1 MSCTSC
7 TEEEKYLLRMY
18 NFRYNEK
25 FNELYQR
32 YRAINDSLPLTIG
45 QKRDKSYLDL
55 LPEMTEYA
63 NAEAAKDGIPPC
75 PECGRRIAFM
85 SKHVKHC
92 HKDLT
97 WEEFVKKHNWQYG
110 KLFYTEKHRS
120 QLSVN
125 KSNFYHNTQEG
136 IEAREHLKVK
146 FSGEN
151 NPASR
156 PEVRLKIS
164 NSRKGYRMTKDQRE
178 KCSEYNSI
186 NFIKNT
192 NHAPSRG
199 YTINAIVNGKDYRFR
214 SKTEY
219 IIFLM
224 LKKFNIEK
232 FEFEPYRIEYFDEDE
247 SLTRHYILDLEVNGR
262 LFEIK
267 SLKIHFERDRKYV
280 FINST
285 LQKIG
290 KKLEL
295 LTPDNFGEI
304 FKIDPIEFIQFDPDR
319 EVISELNNGNCKIT
333 LPKES
338 VRNTK
343 PRFLQKF
350 LGEDW
355 ETILTK
361 RNKEYENK
369 ICKIR

>member
-25 FNELYQR
+25 FSELYQR
-32 YRAINDSLPLTIG
+32 YRAINDHLPLTIG

-55 LPEMTEYA
+55 LPEITEYA
-63 NAEAAKDGIPPC
+63 NAEAEKEGIPPC

-85 SKHVKHC
+85 GKHVKHC
-92 HKDLT
+92 HKELT
-97 WEEFVKKHNWQYG
+97 WEEFVKKNNWQYG

-125 KSNFYHNTQEG
+125 KSNFYHNTQKG

-146 FSGEN
+146 FAGEK

-164 NSRKGYRMTKDQRE
+164 NSRKGYRTPKEIRE
-178 KCSEYNSI
+178 KNSEYNSA
-186 NFIKNT
+186 NFIKRMKNS
-192 NHAPSRG
+192 PSFG
-199 YTINAIVNGKDYRFR
+199 YTINSIVNGRDHLFR

-224 LKKFNIEK
+224 LKRFNIEN
-232 FEFEPYRIEYFDEDE
+232 FEFEPYRIEYLDEDE

-267 SLKIHFERDRKYV
+267 SSKMPFESDRKYLFV
-280 FINST
+280 NSA

-295 LTPDNFGEI
+295 LTPDNFSEI
-304 FKIDPIEFIQFDPDR
+304 FNIDPVEFIQFDADR
-319 EVISELNNGNCKIT
+319 EVISELNKGNCKIK
-333 LPKES
+333 LPIKT
-338 VRNTK
+338 VRNPK
-343 PRFLQKF
+343 PKFLQKL

-355 ETILTK
+355 ETILK
-361 RNKEYENK
+361 QRNKEYEDK
-369 ICKIR
+369 ICKVR